1 MAALESRWIQT
12 GDLSAAAAGTS
23 LVERV
28 RLVRGYPSDER
39 SVRILEQ
46 PALAAL
52 HPGRTL
58 PGATAVA
65 ERLEAAIRAGR
76 PIAIYGDYDADGI
89 TATAILWR
97 TIRALKPDVDL
108 RWYVPDRFEEGYG
121 LNESALE
128 SLAAQGVQVVVT
140 VDCGVSAV
148 GPARRARELG
158 LELLITD
165 HHHADPDGIADA
177 VAIAHPALHGREPAP
192 FAELCGAAV
201 AFKVACELCRVWCG
215 GDRIA
220 KVLNEALVACLP
232 LVACGTV
239 ADVMPLQDEN
249 RIFVACGLG
258 AIQSTRIAGLRA
270 LLDDSQLDRGK
281 KVQSSDVGFRI
292 GPRLNVTGRLG
303 HAAEAVELLIT
314 DDAARAR
321 AIVRTVS
328 EMNERRKRMDREFFE
343 QACERVEREGLA
355 DAGAIVLADARWHEG
370 VVGIVAQKVAERYGR
385 PAILM
390 AIRDDGMAKGSGRS
404 VEGLDILSA
413 VRGAAAPLMQ
423 RGGGHAFALGVTV
436 AVGDVPE
443 FAARVAAECAARS
456 GGKPV
461 GPARRYDLEIDPQE
475 LTPDAVAALDRL
487 RPYGRG
493 NPEPAFLLRG
503 VRPVGGA
510 RIFGGQGTHL
520 EFTLP
525 GAVRVVWWG
534 GAEHAARLDPGRTVD
549 VIVRPELDTFRG
561 NRGVQAVLAD
571 MRPAQA
577 GATA

>member
-12 GDLSAAAAGTS
+12 GDLSAAAGGTT

-28 RLVRGYPSDER
+28 RLARGYPSDER
-39 SVRILEQ
+39 SLGILER
-46 PALAAL
+46 PSLAAM

-65 ERLEAAIRAGR
+65 ERLEAAIRGGR

-97 TIRALKPDVDL
+97 TIRALKPEADV

-121 LNESALE
+121 LNEGALE

-165 HHHADPDGIADA
+165 HHHAEPDGIADA
-177 VAIAHPALHGREPAP
+177 VAIAHPALPGREPAP
-192 FAELCGAAV
+192 FADLCGAAV
-201 AFKVACELCRVWCG
+201 AFKVACELCRTWCG

-220 KVLNEALVACLP
+220 KVLNEALVSCLP

-239 ADVMPLQDEN
+239 ADVMPLVDEN

-258 AIQSTRIAGLRA
+258 GIQSTRIAGLRA

-281 KVQSSDVGFRI
+281 KVESADVGFRI

-303 HAAEAVELLIT
+303 HAAEAVELLLT
-314 DDAARAR
+314 EDPGRAR

-328 EMNERRKRMDREFFE
+328 EMNERRKRMDREYFD
-343 QACERVEREGLA
+343 QACERVEREGLS

-390 AIRDDGMAKGSGRS
+390 ALRGDGTAKGSGRS
-404 VEGLDILSA
+404 VEGIDILAA
-413 VRGAAAPLMQ
+413 VRGAAGALMQ

-436 AVGDVPE
+436 AAGDVPE

-456 GGKPV
+456 GGRPV
-461 GPARRYDLEIDPQE
+461 GPVRRYDLEVDPRE

-503 VRPVGGA
+503 VRPVAGP

-520 EFTLP
+520 EFTLA
-525 GAVRVVWWG
+525 GALRVVWWG
-534 GAEHAARLDPGRTVD
+534 GAEHAARLAPGRAVD
-549 VIVRPELDTFRG
+549 VIVRPEIDTFRG
-561 NRGVQAVLAD
+561 NRGVQAILSDLRA
-571 MRPAQA
+571 AQA
-577 GATA
+577 GVPA